1 MFGVENKIVLVIIM
15 FIAVKFLYN
24 GRGRLKVFH
33 RRGSRYVCLLSV
45 PCAMG
50 RGVTHN
56 KREGDLNTPLGVFR
70 FLCAFGTDKNPGAKI
85 KYVELSDTM
94 YWVDDTESKYYNRL
108 VDLSAA
114 ERDFKSAEHMTAFPG
129 AYDYG
134 LATSFNKNCVPGR
147 GSAVFMH
154 CTEDLCCPTHG
165 CIAVKKPIM
174 REIIKAVTA
183 NSVIAV
189 FK

>member
-1 MFGVENKIVLVIIM
+1 M
-15 FIAVKFLYN
+15 FISVKFLYK
-24 GRGRLKVFH
+24 GRGRLDVFH
-33 RRGSRYVCLLSV
+33 RCGRGYVRLFSA

-50 RGVTHN
+50 RGVTQN
-56 KREGDLNTPLGVFR
+56 KREGDLNTPLGVFK

-85 KYVELSDTM
+85 KYFKLSDTM

-114 ERDFKSAEHMTAFPG
+114 ERDFKSAEHMTAYPG
-129 AYDYG
+129 LYDYG
-134 LATSFNKNCVPGR
+134 LATSFNKDCIPGR
-147 GSAVFMH
+147 GSAIFMH
-154 CTEDLCCPTHG
+154 CIEDLRRPTHG